1 MRSLQAKLVLVFVL
15 LIVSVMAI
23 VGTFMLNR
31 VSVYYFDDFTEQ
43 MNSVFNAELFAMLQN
58 EAKADDGAA
67 RVNTAVKAYSSAMK
81 ISSYRNYYILDGKTG
96 KTLYGSKDGEVERTP
111 AIISALSGK
120 IGQEKKIS
128 SGYIDRACPIEVD
141 GEVKYI
147 VYIKDTKQDMQNL
160 TSSMFSIILRSMM
173 FALLIAI
180 VLSFLFAKTIT
191 TPIES
196 ITKGA
201 KKLSMG
207 ELDTSLAVN
216 SNDEI
221 GTLTEAFNDMATA
234 LNTTLAKV
242 EDERN
247 KLDTIFLY
255 MADGVTAFSDDGN
268 LIHYNPAAV
277 EMLGFD
283 EKKAK
288 TYGEIFAESG
298 IEFET
303 LIKNEEGLSEYDLE
317 VGEKTLKIS
326 FAHFG
331 EEGGTR
337 GIIAIIHD
345 FTAQQKLEKS
355 RREFVANVSHE
366 LRTPLTNVK
375 SYTETLVESPDAPDE
390 MKAQFF
396 GVILNE
402 TDRMTRIVKDLLA
415 LSRLDSAKMDWK
427 NENFSLK
434 KSVENAY
441 RAIELEARRR
451 GQKLTMSID
460 TSLPSF
466 YGDRE
471 RIEQVF
477 MNLLSNAVK
486 YTPDNGKI
494 EFSAEKTEDNF
505 AKITVKDNGI
515 GIPEKDIPRLFE
527 RFYRV
532 DKARSRE
539 MGGTGLGL
547 AIAKE
552 IVEHYGGEIKL
563 ESEFEK
569 GTKVSVFL
577 PLDATSEGDA
587 V

>member
-1 MRSLQAKLVLVFVL
+1 MRSLQMKLVLVFVL

-43 MNSVFNAELFAMLQN
+43 MNSVFNAELFGMLRN
-58 EAKADDGAA
+58 EAKEADGAA
-67 RVNTAVKAYSSAMK
+67 RLNTAIGAYSSAMK
-81 ISSYRNYYILDGKTG
+81 IGSYRNYYILDGKTG
-96 KTLYGSKDGEVERTP
+96 KTLYGSKSGDVVRTP
-111 AIISALSGK
+111 AIIAALDGK
-120 IGQEKKIS
+120 IGQERRIS
-128 SGYIDRACPIEVD
+128 SGYIDRANPIEVD

-147 VYIKDTKQDMQNL
+147 VYIKDTKQDMQKL
-160 TSSMFSIILRSMM
+160 TASMFTIILRTML
-173 FALLIAI
+173 FALIFAVI
-180 VLSFLFAKTIT
+180 LSFLFAKTIT

-207 ELDTSLAVN
+207 ELDTELSVR

-221 GTLTEAFNDMATA
+221 GTLTEAFNDMANA

-255 MADGVTAFSDDGN
+255 MTDGVAAFSEDGR
-268 LIHYNPAAV
+268 LIHKNPAAL
-277 EMLGFD
+277 EMLGIEEKKNLTYSDVFGEIGIGFD
-283 EKKAK
+283 E
-288 TYGEIFAESG
+288 
-298 IEFET
+298 
-303 LIKNEEGLSEYDLE
+303 LLKNEEGLAECDLE

-326 FAHFG
+326 FALFG
-331 EEGGTR
+331 DEGGEH
-337 GIIAIIHD
+337 GVMAIIHD
-345 FTAQQKLEKS
+345 FTEQQKLEKS

-375 SYTETLVESPDAPDE
+375 SYSETLAENPDAPEE
-390 MKAQFF
+390 MRAQFF
-396 GVILNE
+396 DVILNE

-415 LSRLDSAKMDWK
+415 LSKLDSAKMDWK

-434 KSVENAY
+434 KSIENAY
-441 RAIELEARRR
+441 RAMEMEARRR
-451 GQKLTMSID
+451 GQKLTLSIEAD
-460 TSLPSF
+460 LPSF
-466 YGDRE
+466 FGDRE

-477 MNLLSNAVK
+477 INLLSNAVK
-486 YTPDNGKI
+486 YTPDNGRVD
-494 EFSAEKTEDNF
+494 FSAEKTENDF
-505 AKITVKDNGI
+505 VKITVKDNGI

-552 IVEHYGGEIKL
+552 IIEHYGGEIKL
-563 ESEFEK
+563 SSVYKE
-569 GTKVSVFL
+569 GTTVSVYL
-577 PLDATSEGDA
+577 PMKAGAE

>member
-1 MRSLQAKLVLVFVL
+1 MRSLQMKLVLVFVL

-43 MNSVFNAELFAMLQN
+43 MNSVFNAELFAMLKN
-58 EAKADDGAA
+58 EASAEDGAA
-67 RVNTAVKAYSSAMK
+67 RLNTAVKAYSSAMK
-81 ISSYRNYYILDGKTG
+81 ISGYRNYYILDGETG
-96 KTLYGSKDGEVERTP
+96 KTLFGSKEGEVERTP
-111 AIISALSGK
+111 AIIAALSGK
-120 IGQEKKIS
+120 IGQEKKLS

-141 GEVKYI
+141 GKVEYI

-160 TSSMFSIILRSMM
+160 TSSMFSIILRSMT
-173 FALLIAI
+173 FALLIAVI
-180 VLSFLFAKTIT
+180 LSFLFAKTIT
-191 TPIES
+191 TPIEN

-207 ELDTSLAVN
+207 ELDTTLSVN

-221 GTLTEAFNDMATA
+221 GTLTETFNDMANA
-234 LNTTLAKV
+234 LNSTLAKV

-255 MADGVTAFSDDGN
+255 MADGVTAFSENGD
-268 LIHYNPAAV
+268 LIHYNPSAV

-288 TYGEIFAESG
+288 TYNEIFSDSG
-298 IEFET
+298 IEFAD
-303 LIKNEEGLSEYDLE
+303 LLKNEEGLSEYDLE
-317 VGEKTLKIS
+317 VGEKALKIS
-326 FAHFG
+326 FALFG
-331 EEGGTR
+331 EEGGEH
-337 GIIAIIHD
+337 GVIAIIHD

-375 SYTETLVESPDAPDE
+375 SYTETLAESPDAPDE

-396 GVILNE
+396 DVILNE
-402 TDRMTRIVKDLLA
+402 TDRMTRIVKDLLS
-415 LSRLDSAKMDWK
+415 LSKLDSAKMDWK

-441 RAIELEARRR
+441 RAMEMEARRR
-451 GQKLTMSID
+451 GQKLTMSMD
-460 TSLPSF
+460 ASLSTF

-477 MNLLSNAVK
+477 VNLLSNAVK

-494 EFSAEKTEDNF
+494 EFSAEKTDNNF
-505 AKITVKDNGI
+505 VKITVKDNGI

-563 ESEFEK
+563 ESEYQK
-569 GTKVSVFL
+569 GTCVSVFL
-577 PLDATSEGDA
+577 PLDAEVGA
-587 V
+587 

>member
-1 MRSLQAKLVLVFVL
+1 MRSLQMRLVLVLVL

-23 VGTFMLNR
+23 VGTFMLNQ

-43 MNSVFNAELFAMLQN
+43 MNSVFNAEVFAMLKN
-58 EAKADDGAA
+58 EAQAENGAERLNA
-67 RVNTAVKAYSSAMK
+67 ALEAYSSSMR

-96 KTLYGSKDGEVERTP
+96 ETLFGSNDDEVVRTP

-120 IGQEKKIS
+120 IGQEKRIS
-128 SGYIDRACPIEVD
+128 SGYIDRANPIIVD
-141 GEVKYI
+141 DEVKYI
-147 VYIKDTKQDMQNL
+147 VYIKDTKQDQQSL
-160 TSSMFSIILRSMM
+160 TASMFMIILRTMM
-173 FALLIAI
+173 FALLIA
-180 VLSFLFAKTIT
+180 VLLSFLFAKTIT
-191 TPIES
+191 TPIEN

-207 ELDTSLAVN
+207 ELECELAVQ

-221 GTLTEAFNDMATA
+221 GTLTETFNDMAAA
-234 LNTTLAKV
+234 LNATLAKV

-247 KLDTIFLY
+247 KLDTMFLH
-255 MADGVTAFSDDGN
+255 MTDGVTAFSRDGS
-268 LIHYNPAAV
+268 LIHRNPAAV

-283 EKKAK
+283 EEKDK
-288 TYGEIFAESG
+288 TYAEIFKDCE
-298 IEFET
+298 IEFASLLNMEGSFEEYNIET
-303 LIKNEEGLSEYDLE
+303 G
-317 VGEKTLKIS
+317 GKTLKVS
-326 FAHFG
+326 FALFG
-331 EEGGTR
+331 NEAEER
-337 GIIAIIHD
+337 GVIAIIHD
-345 FTAQQKLEKS
+345 FTAEAKLENS

-375 SYTETLVESPDAPDE
+375 SYTETLAESPDAPEE

-396 GVILNE
+396 EVILNE
-402 TDRMTRIVKDLLA
+402 TDRMTRIVKDLLT

-427 NENFSLK
+427 NETFSLK

-441 RAIELEARRR
+441 RAMEMEARRV
-451 GQKLTMSID
+451 GHKLTMSVD
-460 TSLPSF
+460 ASLPRF

-477 MNLLSNAVK
+477 INLLSNAVK
-486 YTPDNGKI
+486 YTPKDGRI
-494 EFSAEKTEDNF
+494 DFSAESYDKYI
-505 AKITVKDNGI
+505 KITVKDNGI
-515 GIPEKDIPRLFE
+515 GIPEKDMPRLFE

-552 IVEHYGGEIKL
+552 IVEHHGGEIKI
-563 ESEFEK
+563 ESIYGK
-569 GTKVSVFL
+569 GTTMSVIL
-577 PLDATSEGDA
+577 PKSEEA
-587 V
+587 EPV

>member
-1 MRSLQAKLVLVFVL
+1 MRSLQMKLVLVFVL

-43 MNSVFNAELFAMLQN
+43 MNSVFNAELFAMLKN
-58 EAKADDGAA
+58 EAKAEDGAA
-67 RVNTAVKAYSSAMK
+67 RLNTAVKAYSSAMK
-81 ISSYRNYYILDGKTG
+81 ISSYRNYYILDGETG
-96 KTLYGSKDGEVERTP
+96 KTLFGSKEGEVERTP

-141 GEVKYI
+141 GKVKYI

-160 TSSMFSIILRSMM
+160 TSSMFSIILRSMT
-173 FALLIAI
+173 FALLIAVI
-180 VLSFLFAKTIT
+180 LSFLFAKTIT
-191 TPIES
+191 TPIEN

-207 ELDTSLAVN
+207 ELDTSLTVN

-221 GTLTEAFNDMATA
+221 GTLTETFNDMASA
-234 LNTTLAKV
+234 LNSTLAKV

-283 EKKAK
+283 EKRDK
-288 TYGEIFAESG
+288 TYNEIFKESG
-298 IEFET
+298 IEFSD
-303 LIKNEEGLSEYDLE
+303 LLRNEEGLSEYDLE

-326 FAHFG
+326 FALFG
-331 EEGGTR
+331 EEGGEH
-337 GIIAIIHD
+337 GVIAIIHD

-375 SYTETLVESPDAPDE
+375 SYTETLAESPDAPEE

-396 GVILNE
+396 DVILNE
-402 TDRMTRIVKDLLA
+402 TDRMTRIVKDLLS
-415 LSRLDSAKMDWK
+415 LSKLDSAKMDWK

-441 RAIELEARRR
+441 RAMEMEARRR
-451 GQKLTMSID
+451 GQKLTMSMD
-460 TSLPSF
+460 ASLSTF

-477 MNLLSNAVK
+477 VNLLSNAVK

-494 EFSAEKTEDNF
+494 EFSAEKTENNF
-505 AKITVKDNGI
+505 VKITVKDNGI

-563 ESEFEK
+563 ESEYKK
-569 GTKVSVFL
+569 GTCVSVFL
-577 PLDATSEGDA
+577 PLDAGGEA

>member
-1 MRSLQAKLVLVFVL
+1 
-15 LIVSVMAI
+15 LIVSVMVV

-43 MNSVFNAELFAMLQN
+43 MNSVFDAELFDVLKT
-58 EAKADDGAA
+58 EAKAEDGAA
-67 RVNTAVKAYSSAMK
+67 RLHTAVSAYSSAMK
-81 ISSYRNYYILDGKTG
+81 ISGYRNYYILDGKTG
-96 KTLYGSKDGEVERTP
+96 NTLFGSNDDEVVKTP
-111 AIISALSGK
+111 AIISALNGK
-120 IGQEKKIS
+120 IGQEKRIS
-128 SGYIDRACPIEVD
+128 SGYIDRANPIVVD
-141 GEVKYI
+141 GEVRYI
-147 VYIKDTKQDMQNL
+147 VYVKDTKQDMQSL
-160 TSSMFSIILRSMM
+160 TASMFSIILRTMM
-173 FALLIAI
+173 FALIFALI
-180 VLSFLFAKTIT
+180 LSFLFAKTIT
-191 TPIES
+191 TPIEN

-201 KKLSMG
+201 KKLSLG
-207 ELDTSLAVN
+207 ELDTTLTVS

-221 GTLTEAFNDMATA
+221 GTLTETFNDMAST
-234 LNTTLAKV
+234 LNSTLIKV

-255 MADGVTAFSDDGN
+255 MTDGVTAFSEEGT
-268 LIHYNPAAV
+268 LIHHNPAAV

-283 EKKAK
+283 VKKEK
-288 TYGEIFAESG
+288 TYSEIFKESKVT
-298 IEFET
+298 FES
-303 LIKNEEGLSEYDLE
+303 LLENKEGFVEHDYE
-317 VGEKTLKIS
+317 VGEKALRLS

-331 EEGGTR
+331 DEKSGEH

-345 FTAQQKLEKS
+345 FTAQKKLENS

-375 SYTETLVESPDAPDE
+375 SYTETLADSPDAPE
-390 MKAQFF
+390 AMRTQFYD
-396 GVILNE
+396 VILNE
-402 TDRMTRIVKDLLA
+402 TDRMTRIVKDLLT
-415 LSRLDSAKMDWK
+415 LSRLDSAKMGWK
-427 NENFSLK
+427 DELFSLR

-441 RAIELEARRR
+441 RAMEIEARRR
-451 GQKLTMSID
+451 GQKLTVSID
-460 TSLPSF
+460 STLPDF

-539 MGGTGLGL
+539 MGGTGLG
-547 AIAKE
+547 
-552 IVEHYGGEIKL
+552 
-563 ESEFEK
+563 
-569 GTKVSVFL
+569 
-577 PLDATSEGDA
+577 
-587 V
+587 

>member
-1 MRSLQAKLVLVFVL
+1 MLRSLQMRLVFVLVL
-15 LIVSVMAI
+15 LIVSVMII

-31 VSVYYFDDFTEQ
+31 VSVFYFDDFTEQ
-43 MNSVFNAELFAMLQN
+43 MNSVFNAELFGMLKN
-58 EAKADDGAA
+58 EAAAEDGAA
-67 RVNTAVKAYSSAMK
+67 RLNTALSAYSSAMK

-96 KTLYGSKDGEVERTP
+96 KTLFGSKDGQVTRTP
-111 AIISALSGK
+111 AIISALGGK
-120 IGQEKKIS
+120 IGQEKRIS
-128 SGYIDRACPIEVD
+128 SGYIDRANPIEVG

-147 VYIKDTKQDMQNL
+147 VYIKDTKQDMQKL
-160 TSSMFSIILRSMM
+160 TSEMFTIILRTLL
-173 FALLIAI
+173 FAMLFAI
-180 VLSFLFAKTIT
+180 LLSFVFAKTIT
-191 TPIES
+191 TPIEN

-207 ELDTSLAVN
+207 ELDTELSVN
-216 SNDEI
+216 TNDEI
-221 GTLTEAFNDMATA
+221 GTLTQAFNDMAAA

-255 MADGVTAFSDDGN
+255 MADGVTAFSDDGK
-268 LIHYNPAAV
+268 LIHHNPAAV

-283 EKKAK
+283 EKKET
-288 TYGEIFAESG
+288 TYSEIFKDNG
-298 IEFET
+298 IEFEE
-303 LIKNEEGLSEYDLE
+303 LLKNEEGLSECDLE
-317 VGEKTLKIS
+317 SGEKTLKIS
-326 FAHFG
+326 FARIT
-331 EEGGTR
+331 EESGSHGV
-337 GIIAIIHD
+337 IAIIHD
-345 FTAQQKLEKS
+345 FTEQQKLEKA

-375 SYTETLVESPDAPDE
+375 SYTETLADSPDAPME
-390 MKAQFF
+390 LRTQFYD
-396 GVILNE
+396 VILNE

-434 KSVENAY
+434 KSIENAY
-441 RAIELEARRR
+441 RAMEMEARRR
-451 GQKLTMSID
+451 GQKLTVSID
-460 TSLPSF
+460 AALPDF

-477 MNLLSNAVK
+477 INLLSNAVK

-494 EFSAEKTEDNF
+494 DFSAEKTNDGF
-505 AKITVKDNGI
+505 IKITVADNGI
-515 GIPEKDIPRLFE
+515 GIPEKDLPRLFE

-552 IVEHYGGEIKL
+552 IVEHYGGNIRL
-563 ESEFEK
+563 ESEYKK
-569 GTKVSVFL
+569 GTVASVFL
-577 PLDATSEGDA
+577 PSGVEGEEI
-587 V
+587 